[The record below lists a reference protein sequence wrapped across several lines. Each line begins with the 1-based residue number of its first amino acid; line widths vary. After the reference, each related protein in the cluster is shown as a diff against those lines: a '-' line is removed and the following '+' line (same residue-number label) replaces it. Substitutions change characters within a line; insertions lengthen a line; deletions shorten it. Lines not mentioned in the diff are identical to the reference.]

1 MLSLSNLSSEI
12 GREKLQLLGCLT
24 MKNIVRA
31 FVVVLALTG
40 AAASSQISSASAKTT
55 ITASKTS
62 AMPIPVCPPDDPNAC
77 GMKGMGW

>member
-1 MLSLSNLSSEI
+1 MLHLSNLSSEI
-12 GREKLQLLGCLT
+12 GRSGIQLLGYLV

-40 AAASSQISSASAKTT
+40 AAASTQISSASTQTT

-62 AMPIPVCPPDDPNAC
+62 AMPTPTCPPDSPNAC
-77 GMKGMGW
+77 NLRGGW

>member
-1 MLSLSNLSSEI
+1 
-12 GREKLQLLGCLT
+12 

-40 AAASSQISSASAKTT
+40 AAASTQISSASTQQAT

-62 AMPIPVCPPDDPNAC
+62 AMPIPMCPPDSPNAC
-77 GMKGMGW
+77 NLRGGW